1 MEARLLQTRISAV
14 PYLFKVQQG
23 IRDAVVGITYLSL
36 PKTGD
41 LWPRGAFPVPGNRP
55 LPCPADEA
63 PREIRTNTAGRP
75 SQGPEGRRR
84 PILAEIPTNGDTIEQ
99 ILSGGRC
106 LLYRNGHKW
115 NVGQKER
122 ATWCLVD
129 IRVSKGPLRAARGA
143 RLDSRCDPWQD
154 RCLYGLAKGA
164 DKVGQAGPRLFDRV
178 SRTPHLHHKK
188 ISPIPIGS
196 YGCSRWVFR
205 CKGIK
210 AYASRLRM
218 RGDIDLF
225 LCGPTSLFPWS
236 TGPHPDAPLAYPPS
250 GGHLYKFIHNEKSG
264 QAEFLGG
271 ILKIP

>member
-1 MEARLLQTRISAV
+1 MERGTKGKG
-14 PYLFKVQQG
+14 YL
-23 IRDAVVGITYLSL
+23 
-36 PKTGD
+36 
-41 LWPRGAFPVPGNRP
+41 
-55 LPCPADEA
+55 
-63 PREIRTNTAGRP
+63 
-75 SQGPEGRRR
+75 
-84 PILAEIPTNGDTIEQ
+84 
-99 ILSGGRC
+99 C
-106 LLYRNGHKW
+106 LD
-115 NVGQKER
+115 
-122 ATWCLVD
+122 D

-236 TGPHPDAPLAYPPS
+236 TGPILMPRSLIRHLADICTNLSTTKNPPGFTQGRTIRCRATVLSAIRCEYGS
-250 GGHLYKFIHNEKSG
+250 GIPWGTMGIWAVVSPVRGNKKSPPGFPGGRIKKGTDLLSHLLRQYHRLWR
-264 QAEFLGG
+264 A
-271 ILKIP
+271 

>member
-106 LLYRNGHKW
+106 LSIGMAINGTWDKRKGLPGAWSISGYR
-115 NVGQKER
+115 
-122 ATWCLVD
+122 
-129 IRVSKGPLRAARGA
+129 KG
-143 RLDSRCDPWQD
+143 
-154 RCLYGLAKGA
+154 LYGLPEEQGWTVVAILGRTDA
-164 DKVGQAGPRLFDRV
+164 FTGLPRGRI
-178 SRTPHLHHKK
+178 R
-188 ISPIPIGS
+188 
-196 YGCSRWVFR
+196 
-205 CKGIK
+205 
-210 AYASRLRM
+210 
-218 RGDIDLF
+218 
-225 LCGPTSLFPWS
+225 
-236 TGPHPDAPLAYPPS
+236 
-250 GGHLYKFIHNEKSG
+250 
-264 QAEFLGG
+264 
-271 ILKIP
+271 